1 MDCDE
6 GARLVAIDEEHQPAS
21 DPSPCWRRG
30 YSFRLTVLAVTSA
43 VLLVLAVAGPQMHGS
58 LWELGEIRDVVS
70 LADNGPPP
78 NYRGGGLLDQKLA
91 KKGADLGVCVGHVI
105 SAGAWTAAVALKAAG
120 ASVECDLGNYGP
132 DPGDRQFR
140 RIDRTLAEDPESLK
154 LRGPLCARN
163 VLAFIRDSATVG
175 TLLEAAADFCSN
187 HRIDNIPCASAVMN
201 VVRQS
206 AHFSRFAS
214 ELALFCPEDS
224 ELRSFFLCGNRI
236 EGLGWII
243 DALLGA
249 ISSAA
254 RTCGAKD
261 VDFTPKPK
269 VDYGSCV
276 GEVLGSAGYIAASGF
291 NTWNAANFGCLGALE
306 PEEILKLTPTEKDRI
321 NARCAQLSASS
332 ARTFAIAAAKASEAA
347 QHCSPNA
354 NVSKEAR
361 CGRTMSLGLAALAG
375 AAEAAGR
382 MRGECGSQRA
392 CCESR
397 VGSPFEFDCD
407 CTGDF
412 FLEKA
417 KSDKF
422 REKRCARWASG
433 MMKEISIV
441 WTMMSEAAGEC
452 GDNDFASN
460 ACSHFLGGTFA
471 GLFFF
476 SEAISRMALRCK
488 DTADRPI
495 IYFACSQDQGFMGE
509 SIDTM
514 AVAIGASL
522 RDCGYGFGTVKRPQ
536 IRIPK
541 RNFGEFAEV
550 VKTSCEW
557 ATPKLS
563 FEGAAIG
570 MHDLNHAMA
579 WSASEYPKMVDTEEC
594 NMGQP
599 EWQPEGLSPYR
610 DEVLHRVA
618 STSVAQCIPTL
629 VLGVSPTIVAAWKV
643 YVMDHGVLEVPPT
656 VAAAG
661 FLEVQADAMHTYANQ
676 MVAWLLE
683 VHVECGRQF
692 LEVYLP
698 PSWKVCLPW

>member
-6 GARLVAIDEEHQPAS
+6 GARLVDEEHEPTTA
-21 DPSPCWRRG
+21 PSPACWRARC
-30 YSFRLTVLAVTSA
+30 SFRLTVLALTST
-43 VLLVLAVAGPQMHGS
+43 VLLVLAIVAGPHIHGR

-70 LADNGPPP
+70 LADLGPPP
-78 NYRGGGLLDQKLA
+78 NYRGGGILDPKLA
-91 KKGADLGVCVGHVI
+91 KRSRDLGVCVGHVI

-140 RIDRTLAEDPESLK
+140 RIDRTIAEDPESLK

-175 TLLEAAADFCSN
+175 TLLEAAADFCSH
-187 HRIDNIPCASAVMN
+187 HRIDNIPCASAVTN

-214 ELALFCPEDS
+214 ELAVFCPEDS
-224 ELRSFFLCGNRI
+224 EIRSFFLCGNRI
-236 EGLGWII
+236 EGMGWAI

-249 ISSAA
+249 ISAAA
-254 RTCGAKD
+254 RTCGATD
-261 VDFTPKPK
+261 VDFTPN

-306 PEEILKLTPTEKDRI
+306 PEEILKLTLTEKDRI

-347 QHCSPNA
+347 QHCSPSI

-382 MRGECGSQRA
+382 MRRECGSERA
-392 CCESR
+392 CCQSR

-407 CTGDF
+407 CTGEF
-412 FLEKA
+412 FQEKV
-417 KSDKF
+417 KRDGF

-433 MMKEISIV
+433 MLKELAMV

-476 SEAISRMALRCK
+476 SEAISRMAARCK
-488 DTADRPI
+488 DTPDRPI
-495 IYFACSQDQGFMGE
+495 IYFSCSQDLGFMGE

-514 AVAIGASL
+514 AAAIGASL
-522 RDCGYGFGTVKRPQ
+522 RDCGYGFSTVQRKSGWLG
-536 IRIPK
+536 
-541 RNFGEFAEV
+541 FGRR
-550 VKTSCEW
+550 
-557 ATPKLS
+557 
-563 FEGAAIG
+563 
-570 MHDLNHAMA
+570 
-579 WSASEYPKMVDTEEC
+579 Y
-594 NMGQP
+594 
-599 EWQPEGLSPYR
+599 
-610 DEVLHRVA
+610 
-618 STSVAQCIPTL
+618 
-629 VLGVSPTIVAAWKV
+629 
-643 YVMDHGVLEVPPT
+643 
-656 VAAAG
+656 
-661 FLEVQADAMHTYANQ
+661 FL
-676 MVAWLLE
+676 
-683 VHVECGRQF
+683 
-692 LEVYLP
+692 P
-698 PSWKVCLPW
+698 